1 MKTTPKGI
9 AVTVLAICA
18 VLLAVWTVFGDSI
31 MRRRAASTAAASRP
45 AAPAPSTPAPRRPA
59 RPEAV
64 AATPPPGTRRAPD
77 TAIDVAYVQANLA
90 RWMEAPAR
98 DPFAVY
104 LPASNRSSGPRADE
118 LLSLHAI
125 WRQTGGQL
133 AVINGRIV
141 AEGDRIAGFQVEAI
155 EKSLVRVR
163 GSNGVE
169 KIEFSGG
176 RPRPNR
182 TNALANAGTP
192 RPAAGNAPARDRKM
206 SP

>member
-1 MKTTPKGI
+1 MPI
-9 AVTVLAICA
+9 S
-18 VLLAVWTVFGDSI
+18 SI
-31 MRRRAASTAAASRP
+31 LSSAAS
-45 AAPAPSTPAPRRPA
+45 
-59 RPEAV
+59 
-64 AATPPPGTRRAPD
+64 GTRRPPEAP
-77 TAIDVAYVQANLA
+77 IDVAYVQANLS

-104 LPASNRSSGPRADE
+104 LPAAGRNSGPRADE

-141 AEGDRIAGFQVEAI
+141 GEGDRIAGFLVEAI

-169 KIEFSGG
+169 RIEFQAG

-182 TNALANAGTP
+182 TNALANAGAS
-192 RPAAGNAPARDRKM
+192 RPAGAAAPSRDRTL